1 MFTGVLPGKRTKGVD
16 CEDMQTSLIFHDDV
30 KLLFGKQITHSCP
43 PQVVVHLLNSQVMAL
58 VAGKLF
64 IL

>member
-1 MFTGVLPGKRTKGVD
+1 
-16 CEDMQTSLIFHDDV
+16 MQTSLIFHDDV
-30 KLLFGKQITHSCP
+30 KLLFGKQITHLSP

-64 IL
+64 TLEQG